1 MGAETEH
8 FQPSLSARI
17 EALLFSEGTSVA
29 LMKLEKQLGVSRAE
43 LTEGLNALSDKLIGT
58 GLAVV
63 RTDTEAAL
71 SVSSPCSREIEES
84 YAAELERDIGE
95 AGLEVLSTV
104 LYRGP
109 STRAEIE
116 YIRGVNSS
124 STMRTLLQRGLI
136 ERAPNPK
143 DAREYLY
150 RPTTVLLA
158 HLGVTKTEDVSEHAT
173 ISAELAAFEK
183 ESKESGAFNNNNH
196 DGTRTK
202 VPENE

>member
-1 MGAETEH
+1 MDSNHSEPAI
-8 FQPSLSARI
+8 SARI
-17 EALLFSEGTSVA
+17 EARLFSENAPVA
-29 LMKLEKQLGVSRAE
+29 LAKLEKQLGISSSE
-43 LTEGLNALSDKLIGT
+43 LAEGLSVLGEKLIGT
-58 GLAVV
+58 GLALVH
-63 RTDTEAAL
+63 TETEAAL
-71 SVSSPCSREIEES
+71 AISSVCSREIEES

-95 AGLEVLSTV
+95 AGLEVLSIV

-109 STRAEIE
+109 STRTDIE

-150 RPTTVLLA
+150 RPTTDLLA
-158 HLGVTKTEDVSEHAT
+158 HLGVTKADDVPEYAT
-173 ISAELAAFEK
+173 IATELATFEK
-183 ESKESGAFNNNNH
+183 ESRLSDTFSNNGH

-202 VPENE
+202 ESEN